1 MIQISCPSYLS
12 VFLQVVII
20 TNWTV
25 DKLEVLGMAIKMMM
39 MQTYKSLEPPML
51 PSEIK
56 FVLDFQST

>member
-25 DKLEVLGMAIKMMM
+25 DKLEVLGGMTMN
-39 MQTYKSLEPPML
+39 YGY
-51 PSEIK
+51 
-56 FVLDFQST
+56 